1 MICTLAELKEEL
13 AFSGDLGN
21 EDDPMMTR
29 KLEAAQT
36 HVERLLGYK
45 IEEQFGEAEG
55 QEPVPLSIKE
65 AVLALAAHLY
75 DRRGDDGPAVPE
87 WVADVVQTY
96 RGWTF

>member
-1 MICTLAELKEEL
+1 MICTLEQLKEEL
-13 AFSGDLGN
+13 AFSGDLGT
-21 EDDPMMTR
+21 DDDAMMTR
-29 KLEAAQT
+29 KLQAAQN

-45 IEEQFGEAEG
+45 IEEKFGTAEG
-55 QEPVPLSIKE
+55 QEPVPQSLTE

-75 DRRGDDGPAVPE
+75 DKRGEDGPAIPE